1 MGQKK
6 GVFQE
11 GQRPQH
17 GPVKRVLEKPALGS
31 SSTLPPSCWVALD
44 NSLNLSG
51 PLCLWVSLPRS
62 QWRLGLSALTSC
74 SLRFGWANHFHPTLG
89 KAGLLWPQGG
99 VKQQQRL

>member
-51 PLCLWVSLPRS
+51 PLCL
-62 QWRLGLSALTSC
+62 
-74 SLRFGWANHFHPTLG
+74 
-89 KAGLLWPQGG
+89 
-99 VKQQQRL
+99 